1 MASKKTVTRRGS
13 DKREKAKTIVK
24 LSLRAQAE
32 VAKLLKCNQTGTVTR
47 VELNTGLKK
56 LNTGLKK
63 VERLGRMLNHINK
76 VL

>member
-1 MASKKTVTRRGS
+1 MATKKTVTRRGS

-32 VAKLLKCNQTGTVTR
+32 VAKLLKRNQTGPLTR
-47 VELNTGLKK
+47 VELNTELKK